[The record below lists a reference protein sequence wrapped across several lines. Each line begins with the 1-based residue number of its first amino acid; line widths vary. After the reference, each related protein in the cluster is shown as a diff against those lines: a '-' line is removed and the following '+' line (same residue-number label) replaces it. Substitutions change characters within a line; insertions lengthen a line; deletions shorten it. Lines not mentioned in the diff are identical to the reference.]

1 MWNLAN
7 VLAGTCLC
15 SQNGTYQFVLHD
27 TFLRWIGNT
36 LSHLN
41 RSIINF
47 WDMEFEMQKSW
58 VFWRIYVR
66 WSVATAIQNG
76 CCQCLPT
83 HSSISCDLL
92 HSCVLG
98 IKSIFSSL
106 IPSLLSLPLP
116 FLFPSPFFSP
126 PSFFWR
132 SFPFICAFNCAN
144 IPSSQSTVIKIF
156 LYWVYVGSSSLRKD
170 HTLSVT
176 SVTIKIWDK
185 FRIFSKVCHLV
196 LCAYNPIL

>member
-15 SQNGTYQFVLHD
+15 SQNGTYQFVLHG

-83 HSSISCDLL
+83 HSSISCDLQ

-144 IPSSQSTVIKIF
+144 IPSSQIEYCDKDLSLLSLCWKQQPEKGSYPQCDICDYQNLRQVSDF
-156 LYWVYVGSSSLRKD
+156 L
-170 HTLSVT
+170 
-176 SVTIKIWDK
+176 
-185 FRIFSKVCHLV
+185 
-196 LCAYNPIL
+196 